1 MCNFSALYRNSYQE
15 LFFTT
20 GFYIGFY
27 DSYEIMIRGE
37 EHLHNVLF
45 LR

>member
-1 MCNFSALYRNSYQE
+1 MCNFSAVYRNSYQE
-15 LFFTT
+15 FL